1 MRCLGV
7 GTVGVVLAAGR
18 GKRLRS
24 RLPKVLHRV
33 GGVPMVLL
41 VVEALRRVPVERI
54 TVVVGAG
61 EEQVRSVLGE
71 AVAYA
76 RQEQPLG
83 TGHALL
89 QALPFLEGA
98 DRALVV
104 SGDVPLV
111 PAELLQGLLA
121 AAEAT
126 GAAAVLA
133 TAVVED
139 PTGYGRVV
147 RDAAGGVA
155 RIVEEA
161 DADPTERAIRE
172 INAGLYCF
180 AVGPLRDALRG
191 LAADNAQGEYYLVDV
206 VPALLARGLGVAA
219 VTAAE
224 PELVLGVNTR
234 AELARAEANLRRLV
248 CERWSERGVTF
259 VDPATAYVSPL
270 AELGPDTTVG
280 PFTVI
285 AGRTVCGSGCELG
298 PGGYVRDS
306 RLGDGVR
313 VFFSVVEESELGDG
327 VTVGPFSHLRSGNR
341 LEEGVRV
348 GNFAELK
355 NSRVGAG
362 TKVPH
367 HSYLGDADVGRGVNV
382 GAGTVTVNY
391 DGLRKHRTVIAD
403 GAFIGCNANL
413 IAPVTVGEHGW
424 VGAGSTV
431 DEDVPP
437 WSLALARARQS
448 NKPGWVRRR
457 LALSGRDRGEPRPAP
472 DEDGPGRPE
481 G

>member
-1 MRCLGV
+1 MTAGV
-7 GTVGVVLAAGR
+7 AGVVLAAGR

-41 VVEALRRVPVERI
+41 VVETLRRVPVERI
-54 TVVVGAG
+54 TVVTGAG
-61 EEQVRSVLGE
+61 EAEVRSLLGE
-71 AVAYA
+71 TVAYA
-76 RQEQPLG
+76 RQEVPLG
-83 TGHALL
+83 TGHALQ
-89 QALPFLEGA
+89 QALPFLEGVE
-98 DRALVV
+98 RVLVV

-111 PAELLQGLLA
+111 PVELLRQLVA
-121 AAEAT
+121 QAEAT

-139 PTGYGRVV
+139 PAGFGRVV
-147 RDAAGGVA
+147 RDAAGCVA

-161 DADPTERAIRE
+161 DATPAEKAIRE

-180 AVGPLRDALRG
+180 AVPALREVLG
-191 LAADNAQGEYYLVDV
+191 ELRADNAQGEYYLVDV

-219 VTAAE
+219 VAAPE

-248 CERWSERGVTF
+248 CDRWSERGVTF
-259 VDPATAYVSPL
+259 LDPATAYVSPL

-285 AGRTVCGSGCELG
+285 AGRTACGVGCELG
-298 PGGYVRDS
+298 PGSYVRDS

-327 VTVGPFSHLRSGNR
+327 VTVGPFSHLRAGNR

-382 GAGTVTVNY
+382 GAGSVTVNY

-437 WSLALARARQS
+437 WSLALARVRQA

-457 LALSGRDRGEPRPAP
+457 LALAGRERGEPGPGPTEPR
-472 DEDGPGRPE
+472 PGRPE
-481 G
+481 E